1 MLLLYQL
8 FYNDDNNTVND
19 SDYVPKSKRFPLWKW
34 TNPMTTWLKRKVCI
48 IENNIMAWNTLRTQR
63 QKLNRAINNARNMK
77 IPKRNYRM
85 AAMLCFAAVAMQANG
100 SNTQERRAI
109 FDTDSEPIGVD
120 NCCTGCI
127 SHRMEDFVGPLLD
140 SKRSIKGFGGSK
152 TSNVNE

>member
-1 MLLLYQL
+1 
-8 FYNDDNNTVND
+8 
-19 SDYVPKSKRFPLWKW
+19 
-34 TNPMTTWLKRKVCI
+34 
-48 IENNIMAWNTLRTQR
+48 
-63 QKLNRAINNARNMK
+63 MK

-120 NCCTGCI
+120 NRCTGCI
-127 SHRMEDFVGPLLD
+127 SHRMEDFVGPLMD

-152 TSNVNE
+152 TSNVKIGTLAWKWLDNEGKQHKFLIPKSFYVESGNVRLLSPQHWAQTQHDKSNGTGSETLND